1 MRSTQEKL
9 EPAVI
14 LDWLMLKFSEWL
26 EVEPTELDPRKPVT
40 IYGLDSI
47 SAVTLS
53 VDLEDALGIELQTAL
68 LWDHPTLEGLAN
80 YLSEELSRQGVAS
93 LPTLQH
99 A

>member
-1 MRSTQEKL
+1 MPGTQEKL

-14 LDWLMLKFSEWL
+14 LDWLVLKFSEWL
-26 EVEPTELDPRKPVT
+26 EVEPSEFDPRTPVAA
-40 IYGLDSI
+40 YGLDSI

-68 LWDHPTLEGLAN
+68 LWDHPTLAGLAD
-80 YLSEELSRQGVAS
+80 YLSEELSRQGVES
-93 LPTLQH
+93 LPALQH

>member
-1 MRSTQEKL
+1 MISTQEKI

-14 LDWLMLKFSEWL
+14 LDWLVLKFAEWL
-26 EVEPTELDPRKPVT
+26 EVEPSGLDPQKPVT
-40 IYGLDSI
+40 TYGLDSI

-53 VDLEDALGIELQTAL
+53 VDLEDALGVELQTAL
-68 LWDHPTLEGLAN
+68 LWDHPTLAGLAG

-93 LPTLQH
+93 LPAFEH